1 MLVLTRRVNEGIMIG
16 DEIEIH
22 VSRIDSDA
30 VKICI
35 QAPRNLP
42 IYRDEIY
49 RQIKASNLGAARQS
63 AEKLPSL
70 NFPPSAT

>member
-1 MLVLTRRVNEGIMIG
+1 MLVLTRKLNEGIMIG

-35 QAPRNLP
+35 QAPRNLT
-42 IYRDEIY
+42 IYRNEIY
-49 RQIKASNLGAARQS
+49 RQIKQSNLS
-63 AEKLPSL
+63 AVRKTNEKLPRL
-70 NFPPSAT
+70 NFPRASA

>member
-1 MLVLTRRVNEGIMIG
+1 MLVLTRKLNEGFMIG

-35 QAPRNLP
+35 QAPRSLS
-42 IYRDEIY
+42 IYRNEIY
-49 RQIKASNLGAARQS
+49 RQIKASNLGAARKTD
-63 AEKLPSL
+63 ENLPRL
-70 NFPPSAT
+70 NFPRLPA

>member
-1 MLVLTRRVNEGIMIG
+1 MLVLTRKVNEGIMIG

-35 QAPRNLP
+35 QAPRSLT
-42 IYRDEIY
+42 IYRNEIY
-49 RQIKASNLGAARQS
+49 RQIKASNLSAARKAGQN
-63 AEKLPSL
+63 LPTL
-70 NFPPSAT
+70 NFPRP